1 MRLRPLIKRSLTY
14 LPTGLSNVVV
24 SHSRYFSA
32 VLRFY
37 REIVLVLDLFQN
49 EISCMI
55 QLRVVFFDFIVEL
68 YYSWAYFKFLV
79 SPFLIRLV
87 ITCFTIFSSD
97 YIIFGLIL
105 CFDTLFINYFIALSW
120 NQRIFIDCIIILSL
134 FSILTHVISRISLV
148 LRCGRAGNL
157 YRC

>member
-37 REIVLVLDLFQN
+37 REIVLVLDLFRD

-55 QLRVVFFDFIVEL
+55 QLRVVLRFYRAD
-68 YYSWAYFKFLV
+68 FKFLL
-79 SPFLIRLV
+79 SPFLMRLV
-87 ITCFTIFSSD
+87 ISCFTIFSSD
-97 YIIFGLIL
+97 YIVFELIL
-105 CFDTLFINYFIALSW
+105 CFDTLFINYFITLSW
-120 NQRIFIDCIIILSL
+120 NQRIFVDCIITLSL
-134 FSILTHVISRISLV
+134 FWILTHVISRISLV